1 MSEKLQ
7 AAAEALRLKVEGSGF
22 RGSVKFDVED
32 EGVIRIDDEE
42 VSTGDAADGAADGA
56 ADCTISA
63 AMDTFHEMF
72 QGDLDPTAAFM
83 TGKIRI
89 QGDMG
94 AAMRLAQIL

>member
-7 AAAEALRLKVEGSGF
+7 AAAEALRLKMEGSGF
-22 RGSVKFDVED
+22 QGSVKFDMAEEGCIRVED
-32 EGVIRIDDEE
+32 ER
-42 VSTGDAADGAADGA
+42 VSVEDGP

-63 AMDTFHEMF
+63 AMETFQEMF

-89 QGDMG
+89 DGDMG
-94 AAMRLAQIL
+94 AAMRLAQLL